1 MKKVEMLE
9 ETKNLINLGRAR
21 GELTYDEINEVLP
34 DTLSPEDI
42 EGVFVHLTQEG
53 IDIVDE
59 LSGKDGKQKSLRL
72 GSGKEDPKIEDP
84 VRMYLRDIGRVSL
97 LSPEEETSMARRM
110 EEGDNKIR
118 DAVLESG
125 LIVKELEKEID
136 RFERGKIPAEQLL
149 QFSAP
154 DDIPEE
160 EYRRLIKEMKPVIK
174 EALKSDGKEPE
185 QTNRSFRIKMV
196 SLLNGRDISQ
206 GILENITI
214 KIKEMANLIS
224 EGKEDVR
231 QIEARIQKVKKE
243 TGGDVQALRKITKN
257 ARRRF
262 RRMEQSTGNTI
273 AKITEFSRQIREG
286 EAIIASAKE
295 EMVAANL
302 RLVVSIAKKYI
313 NWGLNFLDLIQEGNM
328 GLIKAV
334 EKFEYKRGYRFSTYA
349 TWWIRQAITRAI
361 ADQSR
366 TIRIPVHMVEQINR
380 VIKDSRRLVQQ
391 YGREP
396 TPAEIAKRLDWPIAK
411 VKRVLHIAQD
421 PISLET
427 PIGEENDSHLGDLIE
442 DKGVDSPVNVTTF
455 LLLQEQLKKV
465 LVTLSEQEA
474 QVLRLRFGLEDGY
487 PHTLEEV
494 GNQFNVTR
502 ERIRQ
507 IEAKALRK
515 LRHPTRS
522 RKLKDYLER

>member
-1 MKKVEMLE
+1 MKKLEMIE
-9 ETKNLINLGRAR
+9 ETKKLINLGRAR
-21 GELTYDEINEVLP
+21 GEITYDEINEILP

-42 EGVFVHLTQEG
+42 EGVFVQLTQEG

-59 LSGKDGKQKSLRL
+59 LFGKEKKQKNLRL
-72 GSGKEDPKIEDP
+72 GPGKGESKVEDP

-97 LSPEEETSMARRM
+97 LSPEEEISMARRM

-125 LIVKELEKEID
+125 IIIKELHKEVE
-136 RFERGKIPAEQLL
+136 RFEKGRITADRIL

-154 DDIPEE
+154 DDIPGNEC
-160 EYRRLIKEMKPVIK
+160 RRLIKEMKAAIK
-174 EALKSDGKEPE
+174 EAIKSNGSNPE
-185 QTNRSFRIKMV
+185 EVNRNFRIKML
-196 SLLNGRDISQ
+196 SLLNGRDIYQ
-206 GILENITI
+206 GFLESISVR
-214 KIKEMANLIS
+214 IKEMANLIGEA
-224 EGKEDVR
+224 EGEIKQMEE
-231 QIEARIQKVKKE
+231 QIQKIKKE
-243 TGGDVQALRKITKN
+243 TQGDVTDLRRMIKN
-257 ARRRF
+257 SRRRF
-262 RRMEQSTGNTI
+262 RRMEQSTGNSIT
-273 AKITEFSRQIREG
+273 KIKQFSHQIREG
-286 EAIIASAKE
+286 EAIITAAKE

-380 VIKDSRRLVQQ
+380 VIKESRRLVQKC
-391 YGREP
+391 GREP
-396 TPAEIAKRLDWPIAK
+396 TPAEIARRLDWPITK

-427 PIGEENDSHLGDLIE
+427 PIGEENDSHLGDFIE

-455 LLLQEQLKKV
+455 LLLQEQLKRV
-465 LVTLSEQEA
+465 LKTLSDQEA

-494 GNQFNVTR
+494 GTQFNVTR